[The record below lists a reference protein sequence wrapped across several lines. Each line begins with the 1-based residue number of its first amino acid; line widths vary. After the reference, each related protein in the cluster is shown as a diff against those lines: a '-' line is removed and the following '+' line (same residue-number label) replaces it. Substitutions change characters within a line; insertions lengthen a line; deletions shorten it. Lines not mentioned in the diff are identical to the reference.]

1 MKDYKRLTK
10 RAGWHKDI
18 DLKDE
23 LGYSYIYQ
31 RLAELENAIDDG
43 ELLRLP
49 CEKIKSLE
57 ERIVKLENIYEEYRK
72 ARIKELE
79 SKNRYMETA
88 LKAQGLPKFEDWIK
102 GE

>member
-1 MKDYKRLTK
+1 MQKYERLTK

-18 DLKDE
+18 DLTDE

-31 RLAELENAIDDG
+31 RLAELENAIEDG
-43 ELLRLP
+43 EIVRLP
-49 CEKIKSLE
+49 CEKIKSIE
-57 ERIVKLENIYEEYRK
+57 DRIAKLENIYEEYRK

-79 SKNRYMETA
+79 SKNRCMETA
-88 LKAQGLPKFEDWIK
+88 LKAQGLPTFEDWIK